1 MNWTHILRVFIVGW
15 GILLVAVVINVLA
28 QSLGVMTWYVWLKQV
43 TGGTYALS
51 VYDAVFFVVGVST
64 VVRSGR
70 IWRLEDG
77 SAVVFLLICS

>member
-51 VYDAVFFVVGVST
+51 VYDAVFLWLVYPLSLGVAGFGGWKM
-64 VVRSGR
+64 VQR
-70 IWRLEDG
+70 
-77 SAVVFLLICS
+77 